1 MKDAKEY
8 IPVIQ
13 LCKHYEIEVSLL
25 NEMENIGLIEITTYE
40 EQLCIPQEKLDNLE
54 KMIRIHRDLHVN
66 LEGIDIVFN
75 LLQKVDELK
84 TELNT
89 YKNKLRIHEDS

>member
-1 MKDAKEY
+1 MSEARKY

-13 LCKHYEIEVSLL
+13 LCKHYQVEITLL
-25 NEMENIGLIEITTYE
+25 NEMENVGLIEITTYE
-40 EQLCIPQEKLDNLE
+40 EQLCIPEESLGDLE

-66 LEGIDIVFN
+66 LEGIDVVFN

-84 TELNT
+84 SELNNS
-89 YKNKLRIHEDS
+89 KNRLRLLDSL